1 MNYREPNKKS
11 PIPLYY
17 QLAEWIREEIS
28 AGHFMPGSQLPS
40 ERELSDRMGISR
52 MTVRQAISYLVS
64 EGLLVSHQGVGT
76 FVAEPKLVHNTLN
89 LLGFTEEM
97 TRQGEHVTSQVLE
110 QEVVIASRQVA
121 SHLQLADGDAVVKD
135 EVVKIVRLR
144 RVNNVPIL
152 LETSFVPL
160 ALCPGLENAD
170 LADQS
175 LYALMAEAYQIQLQR
190 SSQSIEVTVVNQ
202 YEQQLLGVDER
213 MCMLL
218 LRGVTY
224 ARNDQPVE
232 YFKALY
238 RGDRFKFTVDSQLG
252 DGVHAAVAP
261 ATLGLVFAGKESS

>member
-1 MNYREPNKKS
+1 MNYREPNKNS

-28 AGHFMPGSQLPS
+28 AGHFTPGSQLPS

-110 QEVVIASRQVA
+110 QEVVSASRQVA
-121 SHLQLADGDAVVKD
+121 GHLQLADGG

-144 RVNNVPIL
+144 RVNSVPLL

-175 LYALMAEAYQIQLQR
+175 LYALMASEYHIQLQR
-190 SSQSIEVTVVNQ
+190 SSQSLEVTVVNE
-202 YEQQLLGVDER
+202 YEQQLLGVDAR

-224 ARNDQPVE
+224 ARNEQPVE

-252 DGVHAAVAP
+252 DGVHPPIAP
-261 ATLGLVFAGKESS
+261 ATLGLVFAGKRDSA